1 MSEITKESD
10 LCKPRESVK
19 YFMAYTI
26 LCKKKKKKK
35 SKQGAKMSK
44 SKNFFRLNLSNILAV
59 NLMDILLPSKVVL
72 NVMK

>member
-26 LCKKKKKKK
+26 LCKKKKKK
-35 SKQGAKMSK
+35 SKRGAKMSK
-44 SKNFFRLNLSNILAV
+44 SKNFFRLNVSNILAV
-59 NLMDILLPSKVVL
+59 NLMDILLPSKVVP